1 MRPAGGQVWRSRCGR
16 RLCAHLGSICS
27 SVGLRDNGCVADPL
41 QDNDHPVAYGLLAL
55 LGVGVVVGLI
65 LGLGALA
72 GAKVAGVG
80 SESADGASG
89 GEASMYLPKPEKTQ
103 PATGPEITLQPGQEK
118 SPKDT
123 EPSETETKKDKKP
136 KKVISL
142 SAAQTQVAPME
153 QIDLSGTYPGGEG
166 AILQV
171 QRFENGQWTDFPASP
186 VSVSDQTFSTYVLTG
201 IPGQQRFRMID
212 TGSGKTSN
220 EVKVTVTG

>member
-1 MRPAGGQVWRSRCGR
+1 M
-16 RLCAHLGSICS
+16 
-27 SVGLRDNGCVADPL
+27 ADPL
-41 QDNDHPVAYGLLAL
+41 QESDHPVAYGLLAL

-72 GAKVAGVG
+72 GAKVVGVG

-103 PATGPEITLQPGQEK
+103 PATGPEITLQPGQE
-118 SPKDT
+118 SSSET
-123 EPSETETKKDKKP
+123 EPSETETTKDKKP

-142 SAAQTQVAPME
+142 SAAQAQVAPME

-171 QRFENGQWTDFPASP
+171 QRFENGHWTDFPASP
-186 VSVSDQTFSTYVLTG
+186 VSVSDGTFSTYVLTG

>member
-1 MRPAGGQVWRSRCGR
+1 MT
-16 RLCAHLGSICS
+16 
-27 SVGLRDNGCVADPL
+27 DPL
-41 QDNDHPVAYGLLAL
+41 QETDHPVAYGLLAL
-55 LGVGVVVGLI
+55 VGVGVVVGLI

-72 GAKVAGVG
+72 GAKVVGVG
-80 SESADGASG
+80 GESAEGASG

-103 PATGPEITLQPGQEK
+103 PATGPEITLQPGQE
-118 SPKDT
+118 SST
-123 EPSETETKKDKKP
+123 NTAPSETETAKDKKP